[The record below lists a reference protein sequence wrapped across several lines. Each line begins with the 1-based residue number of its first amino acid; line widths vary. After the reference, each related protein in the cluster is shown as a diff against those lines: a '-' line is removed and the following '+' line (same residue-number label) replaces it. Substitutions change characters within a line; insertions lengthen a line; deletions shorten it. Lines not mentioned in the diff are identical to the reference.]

1 LKGNY
6 VKMVHNGIE
15 YADLQL
21 IAEVYDAMKTMLQ
34 MNNEEIADTF
44 EKWNEG
50 ELSSYLLKITSTI
63 LRKKDAESGGYILDH
78 IRGTAGMK
86 GTGRVSV
93 KYAGEACLFHT
104 LSQVFTPP
112 SISGQ

>member
-1 LKGNY
+1 
-6 VKMVHNGIE
+6 MVHNGIE

-21 IAEVYDAMKTMLQ
+21 IAESYDVLKTLLK

-44 EKWNEG
+44 DKWNKG
-50 ELSSYLLKITSTI
+50 ELSSYLLKITSAI
-63 LRKKDAESGGYILDH
+63 LRKKDAETGGYILDH

-93 KYAGEACLFHT
+93 KYEWARG
-104 LSQVFTPP
+104 S
-112 SISGQ
+112 S